1 MRLRERPRCAN
12 DLWFPPRA
20 RSGRRRRPEAP
31 KLFASSRALAH
42 AYSDEGRVTH
52 DFAQLVAE
60 HQAMVYS
67 CAWHCLRDASLAEEV
82 AQEVFLE
89 LHRKL
94 GQLESAAHVRHWLR
108 KAAAHRAIDE
118 ARRRRLRPRLSL
130 DKAEEPFAPAPESD
144 PMMSGTLR
152 RLVASL
158 PETARMVVILRY
170 QEDLDPV
177 EIAGVLEM
185 PVRTVKSHLQRSLAL
200 LRGKLTR
207 CAGGIR
213 T

>member
-1 MRLRERPRCAN
+1 
-12 DLWFPPRA
+12 
-20 RSGRRRRPEAP
+20 
-31 KLFASSRALAH
+31 
-42 AYSDEGRVTH
+42 VIH

-89 LHRKL
+89 LHRNL
-94 GQLESAAHVRHWLR
+94 GKMDSGAHVRHWLR

-118 ARRRRLRPRLSL
+118 ARKRRLRPRLSL
-130 DKAEEPFAPAPESD
+130 VEVEEPPAPAAQGD

-158 PETARMVVILRY
+158 PATARMVMILRY
-170 QEDLDPV
+170 QEDLDPAD
-177 EIAGVLEM
+177 IAGVLEM
-185 PVRTVKSHLQRSLAL
+185 PVQTVKSHLQRSLAL
-200 LRGKLTR
+200 LRGKLAR

-213 T
+213 K